1 MSSIIENLNEIV
13 STKNEIKG
21 IINDNGLNAG
31 EVFSDY
37 PDMLR
42 TIISTSGGGTSG
54 DEIISYISS
63 YLGAYNYID
72 QVKLSA
78 NSYVTSADIPTIDED
93 IIPKETDSYTLG
105 NSSYRYAITYTNN
118 LYFGYDTGIAS
129 GSNYG
134 IQMRV
139 NGANRYQWNMYEFT
153 MTDNSN
159 RANCKLGTSGA
170 PWAYTYTNYLI
181 LNGTD
186 IKTSINGMF
195 SYDST
200 TGVLTINT
208 LT

>member
-42 TIISTSGGGTSG
+42 TIISTSGGGASG

-72 QVKLSA
+72 QTKLSA

-105 NSSYRYAITYTNN
+105 SSSYKYLSTYSSNIYTR
-118 LYFGYDTGIAS
+118 DVCKIHST
-129 GSNYG
+129 SNYNLLFYING
-134 IQMRV
+134 NNRFTMDTL
-139 NGANRYQWNMYEFT
+139 NFTPGGNGTHNLGGANN
-153 MTDNSN
+153 
-159 RANCKLGTSGA
+159 K
-170 PWAYTYTNYLI
+170 WAYTYTNYLI